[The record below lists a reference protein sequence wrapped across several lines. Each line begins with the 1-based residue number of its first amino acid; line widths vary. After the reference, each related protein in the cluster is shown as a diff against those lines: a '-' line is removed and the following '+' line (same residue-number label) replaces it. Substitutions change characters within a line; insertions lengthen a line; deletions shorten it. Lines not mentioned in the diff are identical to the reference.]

1 RMPYIYV
8 PPPDYEINQL
18 PLGFRVSRPLEPAPD
33 YPVTIRLSREALQAL
48 RVDSRFNKPVAQIIE
63 EEEEEEDDLP
73 RMPISRRIEAIQ
85 DEPPRLVNP
94 RMRKHLRN
102 VGVPVLPPIPVTDFE
117 GKGVSLEENR
127 AFLRHLANHR
137 NFDTMKSLR
146 TCDDCPICKIV
157 VKEHFDS
164 IEYANPPSP
173 PVVHNHHHNH
183 DQSTPPRGKYRPD
196 VRDLFAPL

>member
-1 RMPYIYV
+1 MNKIQRMPYIYV
-8 PPPDYEINQL
+8 PPPDYDSREM
-18 PLGFRVSRPLEPAPD
+18 PSGFKVARPYEPAPD

-48 RVDSRFNKPVAQIIE
+48 RMDNRFNKPTPQIIE
-63 EEEEEEDDLP
+63 EDEEEEDELP
-73 RMPISRRIEAIQ
+73 RMPIQKRKEKLQ
-85 DEPPRLVNP
+85 EEVPRMANP
-94 RMRKHLRN
+94 RALKHIRM

-157 VKEHFDS
+157 VQEHFDS
-164 IEYANPPSP
+164 IDSSEPPSP
-173 PVVHNHHHNH
+173 PSIYNHHHH
-183 DQSTPPRGKYRPD
+183 SDHSTPPRGKNRPD
-196 VRDLFAPL
+196 V

>member
-1 RMPYIYV
+1 MPYIYV
-8 PPPDYEINQL
+8 PPPDYDSHEM
-18 PLGFRVSRPLEPAPD
+18 PSGFKVSRPFEPAPD

-48 RVDSRFNKPVAQIIE
+48 RMDTRFNKPSPQIVE
-63 EEEEEEDDLP
+63 EEEEEEDELP
-73 RMPISRRIEAIQ
+73 RLPIRKRKEQ
-85 DEPPRLVNP
+85 LQEETPRLVNP
-94 RMRKHLRN
+94 RTRKHIRM

-146 TCDDCPICKIV
+146 TCDDCPICRIV
-157 VKEHFDS
+157 IKEHFEARESD
-164 IEYANPPSP
+164 EPPSP
-173 PVVHNHHHNH
+173 PPLHHHHNSSS
-183 DQSTPPRGKYRPD
+183 DNSTPPRGKHRPD